1 MIELYSNEPNRLVYH
16 FMVED
21 EPVVAQDLDIT
32 IATSNDKV
40 SFGVPEIITT
50 GGEPAGETEF
60 IVPNTILND
69 FRWAKIVVKYSLVDY
84 GDFNEEFVVPIVKR
98 YVRFNEINNILGE
111 DALSWAEFVE
121 VERNV
126 RYRIDSYCHQ
136 SFNSWF
142 GVQTVTSI
150 DGVVSLPIHLDTLT
164 SVAHKGLILT
174 GFTLSE
180 AGFDLFNET
189 KLRTVSLF
197 SNRAS
202 KKTMEIAGLWGYS
215 SVPSQVRSAA
225 IELIKSEL
233 CDDKVYRDKYID
245 NIRNENIRIQF
256 RDEAYSG
263 ETTGNAFVDDILNPY
278 RVFHI
283 GVV

>member
-1 MIELYSNEPNRLVYH
+1 MIELYSNEPNKLVYH

-32 IATSNDKV
+32 IATSNDRV
-40 SFGVPEIITT
+40 TFGVPEIITT
-50 GGEPAGETEF
+50 GDEPAGETEF
-60 IVPNTILND
+60 IVPNTILTD
-69 FRWAKIVVKYSLVDY
+69 FRWAKIVVRYSLPDY

-98 YVRFNEINNILGE
+98 YIKFNEVNNVLG
-111 DALSWAEFVE
+111 DDPLSWAEFVE

-126 RYRIDSYCHQ
+126 RYRIDAYCKQ

-142 GVQTVTSI
+142 GVQTVNSI
-150 DGVVSLPIHLDTLT
+150 DGVVSLPMHLDTLT
-164 SVAHKGLILT
+164 SVAHNGLALT

-180 AGFDLFNET
+180 AGFDLFNES
-189 KLRTVSLF
+189 KIRTVTLF
-197 SNRAS
+197 ANRPS
-202 KKTMEIAGLWGYS
+202 KKMMDILGVWGYS
-215 SVPSQVRSAA
+215 SVPSAVRSAA
-225 IELIKSEL
+225 IELVKSEL

-263 ETTGNAFVDDILNPY
+263 DTTGNAFADDILAPY
-278 RVFHI
+278 RVFNI